1 MNGTG
6 TADGKAIT
14 SYPLWVGNTRV
25 NSLNCGN
32 ILGNG
37 TASYDPD
44 TQTLTLDNAT
54 ITGSHEDAAIYYDGT
69 GDLHIQGTGTVGGLD
84 VTYGLWATKN
94 SAITLDAG
102 KGTLSFTGK
111 VIGFRGGDCFVTILG
126 GTVTATGNGGKIGT
140 QTWGGYGLSV
150 ESLTV
155 IDGKLTATSTGSDG
169 CNGILVHKD
178 FTIQGGTVE
187 ATGTEFGIQV
197 GSVPPQGAPF
207 GTLSI
212 QGGKVQAKGNI
223 AAIYVG
229 KELTKTNST
238 EIVTPANGTIGKP
251 QTQGYSEFTTILSGN
266 EVAKEVDIRPLVRK
280 ITLAV
285 DPAGGGEA
293 VGGGEYDHGHTA
305 TVTAKANEGYEFVRW
320 LEDGTEVSTDASYSF
335 TVEKDRTLT
344 AVFRATVSPPPAGG
358 RVHHRCGRADEPDG
372 TRRGH
377 RRRRLQSRPRNH
389 RHRHPRY
396 TFVRWT
402 EDGKEVSR
410 NASYTFTVEKDRTLL
425 AEFAVASSGGGSS
438 GPSSYAVTPAKADNG
453 TVTTDPAKA
462 KQGDAVTV
470 TPAPDEG
477 YKAEAVTVTD
487 KNGKPVTV
495 KDNGDGTYSFTMPA
509 SAVNVAV
516 SFAKEEIQPTPPTP
530 ADNEKIVDVPKDS
543 WYHDAVYWAVAQG
556 VTQGASQTAFSPLAP
571 CTRAQMVTFLWRAAG
586 EPKAVSAENPFT
598 DVKDGA
604 YYLDAVLWAVENGIT
619 QGTGKTAFSPDAKVT
634 RAQTVTFLYRYEQ
647 SQGGGFTGAWAFP
660 LDFSD
665 AADVAQWAYEPFCWM
680 TTHGVVAGSGGKL
693 LPNANCSRAEIVTML
708 ARYFA
713 PA

>member
-1 MNGTG
+1 MGRGEVTG
-6 TADGKAIT
+6 GGVFNK
-14 SYPLWVGNTRV
+14 G
-25 NSLNCGN
+25 
-32 ILGNG
+32 
-37 TASYDPD
+37 
-44 TQTLTLDNAT
+44 
-54 ITGSHEDAAIYYDGT
+54 HEI
-69 GDLHIQGTGTVGGLD
+69 
-84 VTYGLWATKN
+84 
-94 SAITLDAG
+94 
-102 KGTLSFTGK
+102 
-111 VIGFRGGDCFVTILG
+111 
-126 GTVTATGNGGKIGT
+126 TVTATPNPG
-140 QTWGGYGLSV
+140 
-150 ESLTV
+150 
-155 IDGKLTATSTGSDG
+155 
-169 CNGILVHKD
+169 
-178 FTIQGGTVE
+178 
-187 ATGTEFGIQV
+187 
-197 GSVPPQGAPF
+197 
-207 GTLSI
+207 
-212 QGGKVQAKGNI
+212 
-223 AAIYVG
+223 
-229 KELTKTNST
+229 
-238 EIVTPANGTIGKP
+238 
-251 QTQGYSEFTTILSGN
+251 
-266 EVAKEVDIRPLVRK
+266 
-280 ITLAV
+280 
-285 DPAGGGEA
+285 
-293 VGGGEYDHGHTA
+293 
-305 TVTAKANEGYEFVRW
+305 
-320 LEDGTEVSTDASYSF
+320 
-335 TVEKDRTLT
+335 
-344 AVFRATVSPPPAGG
+344 
-358 RVHHRCGRADEPDG
+358 
-372 TRRGH
+372 
-377 RRRRLQSRPRNH
+377 
-389 RHRHPRY
+389 Y

-410 NASYTFTVEKDRTLL
+410 NASYTFIVEKDRTLL

-477 YKAEAVTVTD
+477 YKEEAVTVTD

-660 LDFSD
+660 LDYSD

-680 TTHGVVAGSGGKL
+680 TMHEVIQGSGGKL
-693 LPNANCSRAEIVTML
+693 LPNANCSRAEIVTLL